1 MKSHR
6 PGQLAGPATDASIVT
21 RQDCCGDAN
30 QETKKVDRPW
40 PAAKAM

>member
-1 MKSHR
+1 MTSCHAD
-6 PGQLAGPATDASIVT
+6 QLAGPATDALIVT
-21 RQDCCGDAN
+21 RQDCRGDVN